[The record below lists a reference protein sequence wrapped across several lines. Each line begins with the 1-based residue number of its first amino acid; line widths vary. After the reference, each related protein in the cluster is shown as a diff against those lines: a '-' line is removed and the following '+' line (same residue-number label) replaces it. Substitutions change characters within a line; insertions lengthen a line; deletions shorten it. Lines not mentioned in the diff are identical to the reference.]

1 MARDFGSNSVAQPHS
16 VKPVAV
22 MTDVFDCLQVHYGMP
37 PDLHGVYGQYWNNP
51 ELRLV
56 ELRWLRERFEVL
68 RPMAEA
74 EQGLT
79 LDFAD
84 EPVAELQLH

>member
-1 MARDFGSNSVAQPHS
+1 MRIVTVVPSPSSLRVVRLSSKARLARH
-16 VKPVAV
+16 
-22 MTDVFDCLQVHYGMP
+22 HY
-37 PDLHGVYGQYWNNP
+37 
-51 ELRLV
+51 
-56 ELRWLRERFEVL
+56 WLRERFEVL